1 MNNSSEIVDI
11 KKTYLAIATMLMA
24 ILCVD
29 LYMVVIKFLGNEY
42 SVIQLAVF
50 RNVAGV
56 IPLFILI
63 LFTKEYL
70 SVFKNLNKKF
80 IYLSF
85 LRGLCF
91 LAMNIFIF
99 ISVINLEFATAMTLT
114 FSSPFFIVILSIF
127 FLKDKVGI
135 YRWSAIFIGFFGVVL
150 IMKPTSDIFNYF
162 SIFPILTA
170 IAWAFSVIILKY
182 IPEGH
187 STAKI
192 QLYTLI
198 FNVLGGVFL
207 FFITTDHVEI
217 KNTQDFF
224 LMTLTGI
231 LGGTAAILFIYAY
244 RLISAS
250 KMASFEYF
258 GIPSSFILGWF
269 FFNEAPWSQLF
280 PGVLVIV
287 FAGMIIIWRDSI
299 KQKSINITR
308 EIN

>member
-1 MNNSSEIVDI
+1 MNISPENTDL
-11 KKTYLAIATMLMA
+11 KKTYLAIITMLLA

-29 LYMVVIKFLGNEY
+29 MYMVVIKFLGDEY
-42 SVIQLAVF
+42 TVIQLAVF
-50 RNVAGV
+50 RNIAGV

-70 SVFKNLNKKF
+70 SVFKNLNNKF
-80 IYLSF
+80 LVLSF
-85 LRGLCF
+85 FRGIGF
-91 LAMNIFIF
+91 LSMNIFIF
-99 ISVINLEFATAMTLT
+99 ISVINLDFATAMVLT
-114 FSSPFFIVILSIF
+114 FSSPFFIVILSII

-150 IMKPTSDIFNYF
+150 IMQPTSDIFNFY

-170 IAWAFSVIILKY
+170 VAWAFTVIILKF

-198 FNVLGGVFL
+198 FNVIGGVILFL
-207 FFITTDHVEI
+207 ITTGHTDI
-217 KNTQDFF
+217 KNTQDFL

-231 LGGTAAILFIYAY
+231 LGGTAAILFIYSY

-258 GIPSSFILGWF
+258 GIPSSFVLGWL
-269 FFNEAPWSQLF
+269 FFNEAPWEQLF
-280 PGVLVIV
+280 PGVFVIV
-287 FAGMIIIWRDSI
+287 FAGMIIIWRDKV
-299 KQKSINITR
+299 KQKSTKVSR

>member
-1 MNNSSEIVDI
+1 MNISSEKVDI
-11 KKTYLAIATMLMA
+11 KKTYLAIVTMLMA

-29 LYMVVIKFLGNEY
+29 LYMVVIKFLGDEY
-42 SVIQLAVF
+42 SVVQLTLF
-50 RNVAGV
+50 RNFAGV
-56 IPLFILI
+56 IPLFLMI
-63 LFTKEYL
+63 LFTKEYF

-80 IYLSF
+80 IF
-85 LRGLCF
+85 LNLIRGWCF

-114 FSSPFFIVILSIF
+114 FSSPFFIVIFSII
-127 FLKDKVGI
+127 FLKDKIGI
-135 YRWSAIFIGFFGVVL
+135 YRWSAIVVGFLGVVM
-150 IMKPTSDIFNYF
+150 IMKPTSDIFNFY

-170 IAWAFSVIILKY
+170 VAWAIQVIVLKF
-182 IPEGH
+182 IPDGH

-198 FNVLGGVFL
+198 FNVLGAIILFL
-207 FFITTDHVEI
+207 ITTGHMEI
-217 KNTQDFF
+217 KNTQDFL

-269 FFNEAPWSQLF
+269 FFNEAPWNQLF
-280 PGVLVIV
+280 PGVIVIV
-287 FAGMIIIWRDSI
+287 FAGMLIIWRD
-299 KQKSINITR
+299 KVKEKSVKVNKKFY
-308 EIN
+308 

>member
-1 MNNSSEIVDI
+1 MNILSENTDL
-11 KKTYLAIATMLMA
+11 KKTYLAIVTMLLA

-29 LYMVVIKFLGNEY
+29 MYMVVIKFLGNEY
-42 SVIQLAVF
+42 TVIQLAVF
-50 RNVAGV
+50 RNIAGV

-63 LFTKEYL
+63 LFTKEHI
-70 SVFKNLNKKF
+70 SVFRNLNNKF
-80 IYLSF
+80 IVLSF
-85 LRGLCF
+85 FRGLAF
-91 LAMNIFIF
+91 LSMNIFIF
-99 ISVINLEFATAMTLT
+99 ISVINLEFATAMVLT
-114 FSSPFFIVILSIF
+114 FCSPFFIVILSII

-150 IMKPTSDIFNYF
+150 IVQPGSDIFSFY

-170 IAWAFSVIILKY
+170 IAWALSVIILKF
-182 IPEGH
+182 IPDGH

-198 FNVLGGVFL
+198 FNVIGGVVLFL
-207 FFITTDHVEI
+207 LTTGHAEI
-217 KNTQDFF
+217 KSTQDFF

-231 LGGTAAILFIYAY
+231 LGGTAAILFIYSY

-258 GIPSSFILGWF
+258 GIPSSFVLGWL
-269 FFNEAPWSQLF
+269 FFNEAPWEQLF
-280 PGVLVIV
+280 PGVFVIV
-287 FAGMIIIWRDSI
+287 FAGMIIIWRDKV
-299 KQKSINITR
+299 KQKKTKVSR

>member
-1 MNNSSEIVDI
+1 MNILSENTDL
-11 KKTYLAIATMLMA
+11 KKTYLAIVTMLLA

-29 LYMVVIKFLGNEY
+29 MYMVVIKFLGNEY
-42 SVIQLAVF
+42 TVIQLAVF
-50 RNVAGV
+50 RNIAGV

-63 LFTKEYL
+63 LFTKEYI
-70 SVFKNLNKKF
+70 SVFRNLNNKF
-80 IYLSF
+80 IILSF
-85 LRGLCF
+85 FRGLAF
-91 LAMNIFIF
+91 LSMNIFIF
-99 ISVINLEFATAMTLT
+99 ISVINLEFATAMVLT
-114 FSSPFFIVILSIF
+114 FSSPFFIVILSII

-150 IMKPTSDIFNYF
+150 IVQPGSDIFSFY

-170 IAWAFSVIILKY
+170 IAWALSVIILKF
-182 IPEGH
+182 IPDGH

-198 FNVLGGVFL
+198 FNVIGGVVLFL
-207 FFITTDHVEI
+207 LTTGHAEI
-217 KNTQDFF
+217 KSTQDFF

-231 LGGTAAILFIYAY
+231 LGGTAAILFIYSY

-258 GIPSSFILGWF
+258 GIPSSFVLGWL
-269 FFNEAPWSQLF
+269 FFNEAPWEQLF
-280 PGVLVIV
+280 PGVFVIV
-287 FAGMIIIWRDSI
+287 FAGMIIIWRDKV
-299 KQKSINITR
+299 KQKKTKVSR

>member
-1 MNNSSEIVDI
+1 MNIYIQNADL
-11 KKTYLAIATMLMA
+11 KKTYIAIITMLLA

-29 LYMVVIKFLGNEY
+29 MYMVVIKFLGDEY
-42 SVIQLAVF
+42 TVIQLAVF
-50 RNVAGV
+50 RNIAGV

-63 LFTKEYL
+63 LFTKEHL
-70 SVFKNLNKKF
+70 SVFKNLSNKF
-80 IYLSF
+80 LVLSF
-85 LRGLCF
+85 FRGLGF
-91 LAMNIFIF
+91 LSMNIFIF
-99 ISVINLEFATAMTLT
+99 ISVINLEFATAMVLT
-114 FSSPFFIVILSIF
+114 FSSPFFIVILSII

-150 IMKPTSDIFNYF
+150 IMQPTSDIFNYY

-170 IAWAFSVIILKY
+170 IAWAFTVIILKF
-182 IPEGH
+182 IPQGH

-198 FNVLGGVFL
+198 FNVTGAVILFL
-207 FFITTDHVEI
+207 ITTGHTEI
-217 KNTQDFF
+217 KSTQDFL
-224 LMTLTGI
+224 LMILTGI

-258 GIPSSFILGWF
+258 GIPSSFVLGWL
-269 FFNEAPWSQLF
+269 FFNEAPWEQLF
-280 PGVLVIV
+280 PGVFVIV
-287 FAGMIIIWRDSI
+287 FAGMIIIWRDKV
-299 KQKSINITR
+299 KQKSTKVSR

>member
-1 MNNSSEIVDI
+1 
-11 KKTYLAIATMLMA
+11 MLLA

-29 LYMVVIKFLGNEY
+29 MYMVVIKFLGNEY
-42 SVIQLAVF
+42 TVIQLAVF
-50 RNVAGV
+50 RNIAGA

-63 LFTKEYL
+63 LFTKEYI
-70 SVFKNLNKKF
+70 SVFRNLNNKF
-80 IYLSF
+80 IVLSF
-85 LRGLCF
+85 FRGLAF
-91 LAMNIFIF
+91 LSMNIFIF
-99 ISVINLEFATAMTLT
+99 ISVINLEFATAMVLT
-114 FSSPFFIVILSIF
+114 FSSPLFIVILSII

-150 IMKPTSDIFNYF
+150 IVQPGSDIFSFY

-170 IAWAFSVIILKY
+170 IAWALSVIILKF
-182 IPEGH
+182 IPDGH

-198 FNVLGGVFL
+198 FNVIGGVVLFL
-207 FFITTDHVEI
+207 LTTGHAEI
-217 KNTQDFF
+217 KSTQDFF

-231 LGGTAAILFIYAY
+231 LGGTAAILFIYSY

-258 GIPSSFILGWF
+258 GIPSSFVLGWL
-269 FFNEAPWSQLF
+269 FFNEAPWEQLF
-280 PGVLVIV
+280 PGVFVIV
-287 FAGMIIIWRDSI
+287 FAGMIIIWRDKV
-299 KQKSINITR
+299 KQKKTKVSR

>member
-1 MNNSSEIVDI
+1 MNISPENTDL
-11 KKTYLAIATMLMA
+11 KKTYLAIITMLLA

-29 LYMVVIKFLGNEY
+29 MYMVVIKFLGDEY
-42 SVIQLAVF
+42 TVIQLAVF
-50 RNVAGV
+50 RNIAGV

-70 SVFKNLNKKF
+70 SVFKSLNNKF
-80 IYLSF
+80 LVLSF
-85 LRGLCF
+85 FRGIGF
-91 LAMNIFIF
+91 LSMNIFIF
-99 ISVINLEFATAMTLT
+99 ISVINLEFATAMVLT
-114 FSSPFFIVILSIF
+114 FSSPFFIVILSII

-150 IMKPTSDIFNYF
+150 IMQPTSDIFNFY

-170 IAWAFSVIILKY
+170 VAWAFTVIILKF

-198 FNVLGGVFL
+198 FNVIGGVILFL
-207 FFITTDHVEI
+207 ITTGHTDI
-217 KNTQDFF
+217 KNTQDFL

-231 LGGTAAILFIYAY
+231 LGGTAAILFIYSY

-258 GIPSSFILGWF
+258 GIPSSFVLGWL
-269 FFNEAPWSQLF
+269 FFNEAPWEQLF
-280 PGVLVIV
+280 PGVFVIV
-287 FAGMIIIWRDSI
+287 FAGMIIIWRDKV
-299 KQKSINITR
+299 KQKSTKVSR

>member
-1 MNNSSEIVDI
+1 MNISSEKTDL
-11 KKTYLAIATMLMA
+11 KKTYLAIVTMLLA

-29 LYMVVIKFLGNEY
+29 MYMVVIKFLGNEY
-42 SVIQLAVF
+42 TVIQLAVF
-50 RNVAGV
+50 RNIAGV

-63 LFTKEYL
+63 LFTKEYI
-70 SVFKNLNKKF
+70 SVFRNLNNKF
-80 IYLSF
+80 IILSF
-85 LRGLCF
+85 FRGLAF
-91 LAMNIFIF
+91 LSMNIFIF
-99 ISVINLEFATAMTLT
+99 ISVINLEFATAMVLT
-114 FSSPFFIVILSIF
+114 FSSPFFIVILSII

-150 IMKPTSDIFNYF
+150 IVQPGSDIFSFY

-170 IAWAFSVIILKY
+170 IAWALSVIILKF
-182 IPEGH
+182 IPDGH

-198 FNVLGGVFL
+198 FNVIGGVVLFL
-207 FFITTDHVEI
+207 LTTGHAEI
-217 KNTQDFF
+217 KSTQDFF

-231 LGGTAAILFIYAY
+231 LGGTAAILFIYSY

-258 GIPSSFILGWF
+258 GIPSSFVLGWL
-269 FFNEAPWSQLF
+269 FFNEAPWEQLF
-280 PGVLVIV
+280 PGVFVIV
-287 FAGMIIIWRDSI
+287 FAGMIIIWRDKV
-299 KQKSINITR
+299 KQKKTKVSR

>member
-1 MNNSSEIVDI
+1 MNISSEKTDL
-11 KKTYLAIATMLMA
+11 KKTYLAIVTMLLA

-29 LYMVVIKFLGNEY
+29 MYMVVIKFLGNEY

-50 RNVAGV
+50 RNIAGV

-63 LFTKEYL
+63 LFTKEYI
-70 SVFKNLNKKF
+70 SVFRNLNNKF
-80 IYLSF
+80 IILSF
-85 LRGLCF
+85 FRGLAF
-91 LAMNIFIF
+91 LSMNIFIF
-99 ISVINLEFATAMTLT
+99 ISVINLEFATAMVLT
-114 FSSPFFIVILSIF
+114 FSSPFFIVILSII

-150 IMKPTSDIFNYF
+150 IVQPGSDIFSFY

-170 IAWAFSVIILKY
+170 IAWALSVIILKF
-182 IPEGH
+182 IPDGH

-198 FNVLGGVFL
+198 FNVIGGVVLFL
-207 FFITTDHVEI
+207 LTTGHAEI
-217 KNTQDFF
+217 KSTQDFF

-231 LGGTAAILFIYAY
+231 LGGTAAILFIYSY

-258 GIPSSFILGWF
+258 GIPSSFVLGWL
-269 FFNEAPWSQLF
+269 FFNEAPWEQLF
-280 PGVLVIV
+280 PGVFVIV
-287 FAGMIIIWRDSI
+287 FAGMIIIWRDKV
-299 KQKSINITR
+299 KQKKTKVSR

>member
-11 KKTYLAIATMLMA
+11 KKTYLAIVTMLMA

-42 SVIQLAVF
+42 TVIQLAIF
-50 RNVAGV
+50 RNVAGI
-56 IPLFILI
+56 IPLFLLI
-63 LFTKEYL
+63 LFTKEYF
-70 SVFKNLNKKF
+70 SVFQNLNKRF
-80 IYLSF
+80 VFLSF

-91 LAMNIFIF
+91 LAMNIFVF

-127 FLKDKVGI
+127 FLKDRVGI

-150 IMKPTSDIFNYF
+150 IMKPTSAIFNFY
-162 SIFPILTA
+162 SIFPIVTA
-170 IAWAFSVIILKY
+170 IAWAFSVILLKY

-198 FNVLGGVFL
+198 FNVLGGVIL
-207 FFITTDHVEI
+207 FFLTTGHIEI
-217 KNTQDFF
+217 KSAQDFL

-231 LGGTAAILFIYAY
+231 LGGSAAILFIFSY

-258 GIPSSFILGWF
+258 GIPSSFILGWY
-269 FFNEAPWSQLF
+269 FFNEAPWDQLF
-280 PGVLVIV
+280 PGVFIIV
-287 FAGMIIIWRDSI
+287 FAGLIIIWRDSV
-299 KQKSINITR
+299 KQKTINVSR
-308 EIN
+308 KIN

>member
-1 MNNSSEIVDI
+1 MNISSEKVDI
-11 KKTYLAIATMLMA
+11 KKTYLAIVTMLMA

-29 LYMVVIKFLGNEY
+29 LYMVVIKFLGDEY
-42 SVIQLAVF
+42 SVVQLTLF
-50 RNVAGV
+50 RNFAGV
-56 IPLFILI
+56 IPLFLMI
-63 LFTKEYL
+63 LFTKEYF

-80 IYLSF
+80 IF
-85 LRGLCF
+85 LNLIRGWCF

-114 FSSPFFIVILSIF
+114 FSSPFFIVIFSII
-127 FLKDKVGI
+127 FLKDKIGR
-135 YRWSAIFIGFFGVVL
+135 YRWSAIVVGFLGVVM
-150 IMKPTSDIFNYF
+150 IMKPTSDIFNFY

-170 IAWAFSVIILKY
+170 VAWAMQVIVLKF
-182 IPEGH
+182 IPDRH

-198 FNVLGGVFL
+198 FNVLGAIILFL
-207 FFITTDHVEI
+207 ITTGHMEI
-217 KNTQDFF
+217 KNTQDFL

-269 FFNEAPWSQLF
+269 FFNEAPWNQLF
-280 PGVLVIV
+280 PGVIVIV
-287 FAGMIIIWRDSI
+287 FAGMIIIWRD
-299 KQKSINITR
+299 KVKEKSVKVNKKFY
-308 EIN
+308 